1 MITVRNDALL
11 KLWLLLLGLTAGL
24 ALADFAILLVD

>member
-11 KLWLLLLGLTAGL
+11 KLWLILLGLSMGL
-24 ALADFAILLVD
+24 ALADFAILLAD

>member
-11 KLWLLLLGLTAGL
+11 KLWLLLLALSVGL
-24 ALADFAILLVD
+24 ALADFAIILAD

>member
-11 KLWLLLLGLTAGL
+11 KLWVILLGLSVAL
-24 ALADFAILLVD
+24 AAADFAILLVD